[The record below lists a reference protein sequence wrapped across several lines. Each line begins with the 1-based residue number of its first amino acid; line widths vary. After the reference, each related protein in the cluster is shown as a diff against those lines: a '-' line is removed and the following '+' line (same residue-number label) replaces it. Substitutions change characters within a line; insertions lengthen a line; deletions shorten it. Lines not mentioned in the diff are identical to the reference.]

1 MCAAWVL
8 TIVLLQ
14 LAVERIV
21 AGVHSRPSSGRKQ
34 PELGVVKLEIILE
47 LILAVGAEVLTK
59 QQATISQYF
68 FHELIPC
75 LIFRPL
81 KKRIGISSEDSP
93 VSVETVAT
101 YSLAHSF
108 THAHT

>member
-1 MCAAWVL
+1 M
-8 TIVLLQ
+8 LLQ

-59 QQATISQYF
+59 QQATISHYF

-75 LIFRPL
+75 LTGVCTTPL
-81 KKRIGISSEDSP
+81 SILEKKGISSEDSP
-93 VSVETVAT
+93 VSV
-101 YSLAHSF
+101 
-108 THAHT
+108 